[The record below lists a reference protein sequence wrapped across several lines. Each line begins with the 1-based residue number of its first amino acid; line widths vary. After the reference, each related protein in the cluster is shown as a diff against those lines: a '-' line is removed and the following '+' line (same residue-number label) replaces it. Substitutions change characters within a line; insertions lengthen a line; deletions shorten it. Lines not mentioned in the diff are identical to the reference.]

1 MLDNAHKYS
10 RKKVN
15 FTQFMDL
22 RKKEKLNLD
31 LPAVCVLQNE
41 CSDAIQIQTVYI
53 ADIYISYN
61 TV

>member
-22 RKKEKLNLD
+22 KKKEKLNLD

-41 CSDAIQIQTVYI
+41 CSGAVLIQTVYI
-53 ADIYISYN
+53 
-61 TV
+61 

>member
-41 CSDAIQIQTVYI
+41 CSGAVQTQTVYI